1 MTASRSSWASISCS
15 WGMLLGALGTASH
28 PRRGRGSCSGL
39 RLAAEGG
46 VMTIDDSNV
55 GEEPDDYDPEWDDF
69 EDEVDTPED
78 YEGDRYSGL
87 VQ

>member
-1 MTASRSSWASISCS
+1 
-15 WGMLLGALGTASH
+15 
-28 PRRGRGSCSGL
+28 
-39 RLAAEGG
+39 
-46 VMTIDDSNV
+46 MTIDDSNV
-55 GEEPDDYDPEWDDF
+55 GEEPDDYDPERDDF